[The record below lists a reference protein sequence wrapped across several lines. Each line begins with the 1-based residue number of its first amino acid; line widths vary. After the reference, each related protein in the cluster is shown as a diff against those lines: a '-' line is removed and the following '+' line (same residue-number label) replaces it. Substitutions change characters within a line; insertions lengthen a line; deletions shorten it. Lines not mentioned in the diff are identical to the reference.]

1 MILLALALAGLAPMD
16 TAAAPALAPQARG
29 VSVTVHRQ
37 PAVPLVAIR
46 VSLLADDPPGYAG
59 VGHLLQ
65 HVLLPTLERQVGRVG
80 GRVQLVRNSDALV
93 YTVIGPATELNY
105 LAGVLRSVLRLRA
118 IEVGELLQARYDL
131 DEERRAE
138 WERAESHVRSA
149 LRAEL
154 FPQDLSA
161 AGTPG
166 SAARIDA
173 GVLLAA
179 WSAMY
184 RPDRV
189 SVVAVGDVAPGAVEE
204 AFREMAPLLGKA
216 QGETELDP
224 SLADT
229 AVAAPVA
236 SVQAT
241 RGWFGLGY
249 GMEDVDPAAIS
260 AAARLLQDHLRARF
274 NNADLAV
281 EHWWTHHGQAMIIA
295 GATPQRNPES
305 VGTSVSQ
312 AIAEFEPEM
321 DDEQV
326 RAVTRRL
333 QHEMLYASRTPD
345 RMAELIGRFVDRG
358 GDPASAQQFYARLG
372 RLGARDIRRVLNAMV
387 AREPARVNVP
397 AQALNVRT

>member
-1 MILLALALAGLAPMD
+1 MILLALALAGAFPAD
-16 TAAAPALAPQARG
+16 TMAPAEPQARG
-29 VSVTVHRQ
+29 VSVVVHRQ
-37 PAVPLVAIR
+37 PAVPLVALR
-46 VSLLADDPPGYAG
+46 VSVLADDPPGYAG
-59 VGHLLQ
+59 VGHMLQ

-93 YTVIGPATELNY
+93 YTVIGPASELPY

-118 IEVGELLQARYDL
+118 IEVGELLQARYEL

-166 SAARIDA
+166 SASRIDA
-173 GVLLAA
+173 GILLAA

-184 RPDRV
+184 RPERV
-189 SVVAVGDVAPGAVEE
+189 SVVAVGDVAPAAVEE

-229 AVAAPVA
+229 VVAAPIA
-236 SVQAT
+236 TVQAT

-249 GMEDVDPAAIS
+249 RMEEVDPAAVS
-260 AAARLLQDHLRARF
+260 ATARLLQNHLRERF
-274 NNADLAV
+274 GNADITT
-281 EHWWTHHGQAMIIA
+281 EHWWTHHGQALVIA
-295 GATPQRNPES
+295 GASPQRNPQSLTRS
-305 VGTSVSQ
+305 VRE
-312 AIAEFEPEM
+312 AIAEFDPDL
-321 DDEQV
+321 DDERV
-326 RAVTRRL
+326 RAVTERL

-345 RMAELIGRFVDRG
+345 RMADLIGRFVDRG
-358 GDPASAQQFYARLG
+358 GDPNNAQQFYARLG
-372 RLGARDIRRVLNAMV
+372 RIGARDIRRVLNAMV
-387 AREPARVNVP
+387 ANEPAAVNVP